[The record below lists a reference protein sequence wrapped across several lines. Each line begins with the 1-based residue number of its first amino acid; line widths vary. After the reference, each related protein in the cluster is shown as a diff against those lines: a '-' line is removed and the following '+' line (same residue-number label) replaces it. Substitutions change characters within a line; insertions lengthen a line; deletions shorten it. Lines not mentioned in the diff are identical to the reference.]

1 MKQVVLIGT
10 SAGAVGTE
18 YNCDYLADELQKVCH
33 CIIYNFSS
41 KLDSQVNPNI
51 DVKCVSDS
59 GTIHPPNTYSQYC
72 RAEVLEDTFYT
83 AWSGQPDQSC
93 LDQSDDRLKCLR

>member
-33 CIIYNFSS
+33 CIIYNFIV
-41 KLDSQVNPNI
+41 KLKVW
-51 DVKCVSDS
+51 
-59 GTIHPPNTYSQYC
+59 T
-72 RAEVLEDTFYT
+72 
-83 AWSGQPDQSC
+83 
-93 LDQSDDRLKCLR
+93 